1 MKRSTIRSSRA
12 SGAFLAGLL
21 VVSAGPVLAAPGGPI
36 FDREGEEKKA
46 DKDLDDAEKKQGGQK
61 GQGAQPGPGGPGAGG
76 LGEMENPLKKILELM
91 EQVEGRLYDSD
102 TGTFTQTEQKKIV
115 EAMRFEDKT
124 HQALEELIK
133 KIEEQMKQQQQS
145 QGGGGQQQKQKQNQ
159 SQDQQD
165 QQKNETEQQ
174 RKERE
179 ERERREKEQEEQR
192 KAEQQSQPQNQQQNN
207 PQNDQERRAQQERRN
222 QETPDPTRD
231 QAGRERTAAGRW
243 GMLPSKLFQDAANA
257 QNVEPPGKWAELI
270 NRYRQRL
277 ARTGDQ
283 NQQR

>member
-1 MKRSTIRSSRA
+1 VKRPSIRSSWA
-12 SGAFLAGLL
+12 SGAFLGGLL
-21 VVSAGPVLAAPGGPI
+21 VVSAGPVLAGPGGPLL
-36 FDREGEEKKA
+36 DREGEEKKA
-46 DKDLDDAEKKQGGQK
+46 EKELDDAEKKQGKAG
-61 GQGAQPGPGGPGAGG
+61 GQGAQPGPGGAGG

-102 TGTFTQTEQKKIV
+102 TGSFTQQEQKKIV

-133 KIEEQMKQQQQS
+133 KIEEQMKQQQQQQS
-145 QGGGGQQQKQKQNQ
+145 QGGGGQQQKQQQK
-159 SQDQQD
+159 QQD
-165 QQKNETEQQ
+165 QQQNETPEQK
-174 RKERE
+174 KERE

-192 KAEQQSQPQNQQQNN
+192 KAQQQNSPQNQQQQQN
-207 PQNDQERRAQQERRN
+207 PQNDQERRARQEQQRN

-231 QAGRERTAAGRW
+231 EAGRERTAAGRW